1 MSDHENIILGLL
13 CGLQHFLEC
22 LLLMGSVE
30 RLNSAMLREEVK
42 KTSDETWVEAI
53 LKAGTNR
60 EGIITLA

>member
-1 MSDHENIILGLL
+1 
-13 CGLQHFLEC
+13 
-22 LLLMGSVE
+22 MGSVE